1 MCGDVRRNG
10 IFAENQ
16 RKLDL
21 MSPRQKKTVT
31 FILRWGIAVAGVW
44 YVLAKT
50 SFEDRV
56 LVVDA
61 RNQPRAV
68 VVLNDAKETD
78 DRFQI
83 VDPAPQKRWVSR
95 SEIWIKP
102 DGSTFKLRQTNGEW
116 KKIKL
121 LAVCP
126 SDQPEPGV
134 PPDLRRAAFSIAP
147 PPSPPVELDVS
158 IDGKAQ
164 RIDPAAG
171 EYTVAVPYPRVDIG
185 LYRLVRAA
193 NLWDLLAALSVLPI
207 AFVITSRRWHMLL
220 EVLEIHIGQGRTFVI
235 AMVGAFYSTFMPGS
249 TGGDLVKAYYAAK
262 HTPHRT
268 RAVMSVLIDRILGLL
283 ALIVLGGFM
292 AAMQFNVSVC
302 RHVAIG
308 CGALL
313 AATAVGLFIFYH
325 PHLSKVLGVD
335 WLLQRLPLQR
345 QVRNGIEA
353 MHLYAAKPLVP
364 IWAVI
369 MTLPVH
375 ITTIISAYFA
385 GRAFGLPLHF
395 FYYWV
400 AVPVIVLVGAIP
412 ISPQGAGVM
421 EFFAIELTRSQG
433 VPTSQAIA
441 LAMSIR
447 LGAMFWNLMAGIFV
461 LRGGYHAP
469 TQTEKRSM
477 EDDAGPAASPGLAP
491 A

>member
-1 MCGDVRRNG
+1 
-10 IFAENQ
+10 
-16 RKLDL
+16 
-21 MSPRQKKTVT
+21 MSPRLKKTAT

-56 LVVDA
+56 LILDA
-61 RNQPRAV
+61 QNQPHAV
-68 VVLNDAKETD
+68 QVLNDARETD

-83 VDPAPQKRWVSR
+83 VDPNSSPSTRWVLR
-95 SEIWIKP
+95 GDVWIKP
-102 DGSTFKLRQTNGEW
+102 DGSTFRLRQVDGSYQ
-116 KKIKL
+116 KVKL
-121 LAVCP
+121 LAVRP
-126 SDQPEPGV
+126 GDAPNAIANVPE
-134 PPDLRRAAFSIAP
+134 RAALLSKPDAP
-147 PPSPPVELDVS
+147 PPPAELDVS

-164 RIDPAAG
+164 RIDPSSG
-171 EYTVAVPYPRVDIG
+171 IYSVTVPYPRVDIG
-185 LYRLVRAA
+185 LNRLVRGA
-193 NLWDLLAALSVLPI
+193 NLWDLLAALAVLPVSY
-207 AFVITSRRWHMLL
+207 VITSRRWHMLL
-220 EVLEIHIGQGRTFVI
+220 EVLEIHIGQARTFVI

-262 HTPHRT
+262 HTTHRT

-283 ALIVLGGFM
+283 ALIVVGGFM
-292 AAMQFNVSVC
+292 AAMQFSVPVC

-313 AATAVGLFIFYH
+313 ATTAIGLFIFYH

-335 WLLQRLPLQR
+335 WLLKRLPMQR
-345 QVRNGIEA
+345 QVQNGIEA
-353 MHLYAAKPLVP
+353 MHLYAGSPMVLIA
-364 IWAVI
+364 AVV
-369 MTLPVH
+369 MTFPVH
-375 ITTIISAYFA
+375 VTTIVSAYFA
-385 GRAFGLPLHF
+385 GRAFGLPMPF

-447 LGAMFWNLMAGIFV
+447 LGAMFWNLLAGIFV

-469 TQTEKRSM
+469 TQTEKQSL
-477 EDDAGPAASPGLAP
+477 EDDEGPAGNPGLAP

>member
-1 MCGDVRRNG
+1 
-10 IFAENQ
+10 
-16 RKLDL
+16 

-50 SFEDRV
+50 NVQDRV
-56 LVVDA
+56 LIVDA
-61 RNQPRAV
+61 QNQPRAV
-68 VVLNDAKETD
+68 QVLNDAKETD
-78 DRFQI
+78 ARFQI
-83 VDPAPQKRWVSR
+83 YDPDASPHERWVAR
-95 SEIWIKP
+95 NEVWIKP
-102 DGSTFKLRQTNGEW
+102 DGSTFKLREADGKS
-116 KKIKL
+116 KKVKL
-121 LAVCP
+121 LAVLP
-126 SDQPEPGV
+126 GEEPQAATS
-134 PPDLRRAAFSIAP
+134 PDMRASAAAESLP
-147 PPSPPVELDVS
+147 PPPAELDVS

-171 EYTVAVPYPRVDIG
+171 EYSATVPYPRVDIG

-193 NLWDLLAALSVLPI
+193 NLWDLLAALSVLPF
-207 AFVITSRRWHMLL
+207 AYMITSRRWHMLL

-262 HTPHRT
+262 QTPHRT

-283 ALIVLGGFM
+283 ALIVVGGFM
-292 AAMQFNVSVC
+292 AAMQFNVPVC

-308 CGALL
+308 CGSLL

-375 ITTIISAYFA
+375 ITTIVSAYFA

-469 TQTEKRSM
+469 TKNEQATLDD
-477 EDDAGPAASPGLAP
+477 EDEGTAGNPGLAP